1 MAAQNQTKI
10 RLIAKDAR
18 YFIFGILILYLIGCF
33 ILSLTLWFFK
43 EWGLVDR
50 GANGVYFTLDDS
62 SIELIDFY
70 NVFNTPRLTY
80 LHLFRGH
87 PVFTCLLSLLLFL
100 ALIRITSYFKKGK
113 EAIALVD
120 KKEKQE
126 CAKLKPAFFDFVIL
140 NLVGST
146 KEEVF
151 FAISKFAKGKGLVKN
166 QQYLYERLLEKER
179 MGSTA
184 IGGGIALPEACFIE
198 MSQHHALILCRAKAG
213 VDFDS
218 FDGKPVYIM
227 PVFLCTEKNDLSWLE
242 PILQL
247 VNLLKSDKYKD
258 RFMEV
263 STEYEMYQLLE
274 KVSLQKDLGQP
285 A

>member
-1 MAAQNQTKI
+1 MTAQNQTKI
-10 RLIAKDAR
+10 SLIAKDAR

-62 SIELIDFY
+62 SAELIDFY

-80 LHLFRGH
+80 FHLFRGH
-87 PVFTCLLSLLLFL
+87 PVLTCLWSLLLFW
-100 ALIRITSYFKKGK
+100 ALIKATSYSKKKK
-113 EAIALVD
+113 EAIAPAD
-120 KKEKQE
+120 IKENQE
-126 CAKLKPAFFDFVIL
+126 YVKPKPAFVDFVIL
-140 NLVGST
+140 NLAGST
-146 KEEVF
+146 KEEVLSL
-151 FAISKFAKGKGLVKN
+151 ISKFAKEKGLVKN
-166 QQYLYERLLEKER
+166 QQYLCDILLEKER

-198 MSQHHALILCRAKAG
+198 MSQHHAFILCRVKAG

-227 PVFLCTEKNDLSWLE
+227 LVFLCTEKNDLPEFKL
-242 PILQL
+242 ILKL
-247 VNLLKSDKYKD
+247 LNLLKSDKY
-258 RFMEV
+258 REQFMEV

-274 KVSLQKDLGQP
+274 KISLQKDFEQSV
-285 A
+285 